1 MPVIKKTFSFIEPIF
16 FTLQNEDNNLI
27 NNEVVTSQ
35 GLDLVDYELLNNAN
49 DQRIKN
55 DTVNILTDQ
64 KRYQDFITF
73 GSNANIDKTDLNTR
87 LQFSGLGEGFRNIT
101 LNVIPNLSSADS
113 ETFIGPELDSE
124 QQYFN
129 IDFISDEFLT
139 IRTFDGEFVKYLCT
153 DEDTLSPTYR
163 KLSFKILEKGSLQ
176 DTLSSY
182 LYNYNYDK
190 SNNYLTL
197 SQFVSTNLTEIFS
210 IIAPHGSGLSAVPPS
225 STAYNQSVIKLS
237 DNFNSVTDDLLHTY
251 TTYEVNSGKYEIDNS
266 SVTDIKSNFMANYAY
281 EVTSLS
287 GSSQKLTNV
296 LNLFNLK
303 NEVSH
308 GNYINGELPFKDK
321 STERRYTSILNE
333 STQSQGNENLMFGY
347 NFYTKEYQF
356 DPDKYTKFTL
366 PNSLFPF
373 DRININDT
381 SLCDRGAYA
390 ARSPYFSDKVFKRVD
405 RNKNVNDKTRI
416 EGALFNESS
425 LPISLQDTNNVLQL
439 QEVVF
444 DSINNGTVLCSWL
457 SGDENVKGTWYDRY
471 YIPQSTNYT
480 TALTGTGV
488 PVFDNIRQALSFFD
502 NRGIDQTYYDVKSN
516 LSFEPQSTLYYQRIG
531 HNYINETINNFDD
544 YLVKSTFN
552 NIFSGQ
558 VLEERDKLIFSS
570 HSYDYI
576 DVDTDINNNQFNVS
590 FDLNLDSPT
599 SLDSYQIFG
608 NKFEDGFSLKNNFYF
623 TPFVYL
629 ADGNNIFVYD
639 SKFNLIQT
647 NTYPTLTGISDILYL
662 EQGSN
667 FIIIGRAPEND
678 VIIKS
683 SFTGRVLDER
693 RSSSIDPDQ
702 SPNEILAGYKSRYIY
717 GSNQVVFN
725 METPTKTYYLNL
737 NSLQISTSATAL
749 GLANSVLKAGD
760 NLKSV
765 PGFGAVKLT
774 DDIAVSLSAVDHP
787 GYDTLNYINMSNGE
801 SLYNP
806 ISAFEKNIYSI
817 QSYNNL
823 LYVQSFDSLNQGYIH
838 IFDTTRQAVSSIN
851 LSVSA
856 VSGYCLDFINDD
868 RQLKLLSFSKQSD
881 NTILVDKIDISKY
894 SVESTYSLTITGNDY
909 KYGSGKNYVSPVNF
923 KYLTDK
929 YSKYQNKLCFQF
941 NIDNFLKSIL
951 FDPIW
956 NYGVGSVLPNQN
968 WNTVKPLTG
977 GWDSQLLTETL
988 ESKSEDIF
996 ELPYVNINNSISMD
1010 FNFDAGIIDIVWNGE
1025 LVKQVDFDA
1034 NLIPNTKI
1042 LFPDLYFN
1050 TPNISRTPISR
1061 FINSNQFYGKGGSI
1075 ENIRLYNRNLKED
1088 LIKYLYL
1095 KDQPINDLNFDITC
1109 GTRSG
1114 LEEVHNLYTYIIPG
1128 RKNNSIKVY
1137 IKNGYFSQPQQES
1150 IKQFLTEKLGNVL
1163 PQTTDSI
1170 TFNFDINT

>member
-1 MPVIKKTFSFIEPIF
+1 MPVIKKSFSFIEPIF
-16 FTLQNEDNNLI
+16 FELQNEDNNLV
-27 NNEVVTSQ
+27 NNELVTSQ
-35 GLDLVDYELLNNAN
+35 GLDLVDYDILNNAS
-49 DQRIKN
+49 DQKIKN
-55 DTVNILTDQ
+55 DTVNILTAQ

-73 GSNANIDKTDLNTR
+73 GSNLKIGKTDLNTR
-87 LQFSGLGEGFRNIT
+87 LQFSGLTEGFKSNT
-101 LNVIPNLSSADS
+101 LNVTPNLSSADS
-113 ETFIGPELDSE
+113 QVYIGSELDTQE
-124 QQYFN
+124 QYFN
-129 IDFISDEFLT
+129 VDFISDEYLT
-139 IRTFDGEFVKYLCT
+139 IRIFDGEYVKYLCT
-153 DEDTLSPTYR
+153 DENISSDTFR
-163 KLSFKILEKGSLQ
+163 QLSFKILVKGSSQ

-190 SNNYLTL
+190 VNNFLTL
-197 SQFVSTNLTEIFS
+197 TQFIHNPNPGATPYFS
-210 IIAPHGSGLSAVPPS
+210 IIAPNQGGLSASHPS
-225 STAYNQSVIKLS
+225 PTTYNNGVIKLS
-237 DNFNSVTDDLLHTY
+237 DNFNAVTDDLLHTY
-251 TTYEVNSGKYEIDNS
+251 TTYEVNSGKYEISND
-266 SVTDIKSNFMANYAY
+266 SVNDIKSNFMANYAY

-287 GSSQKLTNV
+287 GDSQKLVNV
-296 LNLFNLK
+296 LNIFNLK

-381 SLCDRGAYA
+381 SLTDRGAYA

-416 EGALFNESS
+416 QGALFNESS
-425 LPISLQDTNNVLQL
+425 LPINLQDSNNVLQL

-471 YIPQSTNYT
+471 YLPQSTNYT
-480 TALTGTGV
+480 AALTGTGV
-488 PVFDNIRQALSFFD
+488 PVFNNVRQALSFFD
-502 NRGIDQTYYDVKSN
+502 SKGIKDAYYDVKSN

-531 HNYINETINNFDD
+531 HNYINETINNFDE
-544 YLVKSTFN
+544 YLVKSTFK
-552 NIFSGQ
+552 NILSGQ
-558 VLEERDKLIFSS
+558 ILEKRDKLSFSS
-570 HSYDYI
+570 NSYDYI
-576 DVDTDINNNQFNVS
+576 DVDMDINNNQFNIS
-590 FDLNLDSPT
+590 FDLNLDTPT

-629 ADGNNIFVYD
+629 AEGNNIFVYD
-639 SKFNLIQT
+639 SEFNLIQT
-647 NTYPTLTGISDILYL
+647 NSYPTLTGIGDILYL

-667 FIIIGRAPEND
+667 FVIVGEGAAGED
-678 VIIKS
+678 VLIKS

-693 RSSSIDPDQ
+693 RSSTADPDQ
-702 SPNEILAGYKSRYIY
+702 TPNNIFAGYKSRYIY
-717 GSNQVVFN
+717 DFNQVAFN
-725 METPTKTYYLNL
+725 MDAPTKTCFLNL
-737 NSLQISTSATAL
+737 NSLQISASATTL
-749 GLANSVLKAGD
+749 SSANSILKTGD
-760 NLKSV
+760 SLKSV

-774 DDIAVSLSAVDHP
+774 DDIAVSLSAINHP
-787 GYDTLNYINMSNGE
+787 GYDAINYINISNGE
-801 SLYNP
+801 SLYSP
-806 ISAFEKNIYSI
+806 ISADDKNIYSI
-817 QSYNNL
+817 EAYNEL
-823 LYVQSFDSLNQGYIH
+823 LYVQSFDSSDQGYIH

-868 RQLKLLSFSKQSD
+868 RQLKLLSFSKQAD
-881 NTILVDKIDISKY
+881 DTIIVDKIDISKY
-894 SVESTYSLTITGNDY
+894 SVESTYYLNITGNDY
-909 KYGSGKNYVSPVNF
+909 KYGSSNNYISPVNF

-929 YSKYQNKLCFQF
+929 YSKYQNKLCLQF

-951 FDPIW
+951 FDPTW
-956 NYGVGSVLPNQN
+956 DYAYLQD
-968 WNTVKPLTG
+968 WETVKPLTG
-977 GWDSQLLTETL
+977 GWDSQFISSTL
-988 ESKSEDIF
+988 ESKNEFIF
-996 ELPYVNINNSISMD
+996 QFPYTNINNSISMD

-1025 LVKQVDFDA
+1025 LVKQIDFDA
-1034 NLIPNTKI
+1034 NLVPNTKI

-1050 TPNISRTPISR
+1050 TPNISRTPISK
-1061 FINSNQFYGKGGSI
+1061 FINTNQFYGKGGNI
-1075 ENIRLYNRNLKED
+1075 ENLRLYNRNLKED

-1095 KDQPINDLNFDITC
+1095 KDQPINDVNFDITC

-1114 LEEVHNLYTYIIPG
+1114 TEEVHNLYTYIIPG

-1137 IKNGYFSQPQQES
+1137 IKNGYFTQPQQES
-1150 IKQFLTEKLGNVL
+1150 IKQFLTEKLGSVL
-1163 PQTTDSI
+1163 PLTTDSI
-1170 TFNFDINT
+1170 TFNFDVNT

>member
-55 DTVNILTDQ
+55 DTVNILTNQ

-73 GSNANIDKTDLNTR
+73 GSNLTIDKTDLNTR
-87 LQFSGLGEGFRNIT
+87 LQFSGLSEGFKNAT
-101 LNVIPNLSSADS
+101 LNVTANLSSADS
-113 ETFIGPELDSE
+113 EIFIGPELDSE

-129 IDFISDEFLT
+129 VDFISDEFVT

-163 KLSFKILEKGSLQ
+163 QLSFKILEKGSLQ

-210 IIAPHGSGLSAVPPS
+210 IIAPGGIGLSAVPAT

-287 GSSQKLTNV
+287 GNGEKLANV
-296 LNLFNLK
+296 LNIFNLK

-544 YLVKSTFN
+544 YLV
-552 NIFSGQ
+552 
-558 VLEERDKLIFSS
+558 
-570 HSYDYI
+570 
-576 DVDTDINNNQFNVS
+576 
-590 FDLNLDSPT
+590 
-599 SLDSYQIFG
+599 
-608 NKFEDGFSLKNNFYF
+608 
-623 TPFVYL
+623 
-629 ADGNNIFVYD
+629 
-639 SKFNLIQT
+639 
-647 NTYPTLTGISDILYL
+647 
-662 EQGSN
+662 
-667 FIIIGRAPEND
+667 
-678 VIIKS
+678 
-683 SFTGRVLDER
+683 
-693 RSSSIDPDQ
+693 
-702 SPNEILAGYKSRYIY
+702 
-717 GSNQVVFN
+717 
-725 METPTKTYYLNL
+725 
-737 NSLQISTSATAL
+737 
-749 GLANSVLKAGD
+749 
-760 NLKSV
+760 
-765 PGFGAVKLT
+765 
-774 DDIAVSLSAVDHP
+774 
-787 GYDTLNYINMSNGE
+787 
-801 SLYNP
+801 
-806 ISAFEKNIYSI
+806 
-817 QSYNNL
+817 
-823 LYVQSFDSLNQGYIH
+823 
-838 IFDTTRQAVSSIN
+838 
-851 LSVSA
+851 
-856 VSGYCLDFINDD
+856 
-868 RQLKLLSFSKQSD
+868 
-881 NTILVDKIDISKY
+881 
-894 SVESTYSLTITGNDY
+894 
-909 KYGSGKNYVSPVNF
+909 
-923 KYLTDK
+923 
-929 YSKYQNKLCFQF
+929 
-941 NIDNFLKSIL
+941 
-951 FDPIW
+951 
-956 NYGVGSVLPNQN
+956 
-968 WNTVKPLTG
+968 
-977 GWDSQLLTETL
+977 
-988 ESKSEDIF
+988 
-996 ELPYVNINNSISMD
+996 
-1010 FNFDAGIIDIVWNGE
+1010 
-1025 LVKQVDFDA
+1025 
-1034 NLIPNTKI
+1034 
-1042 LFPDLYFN
+1042 
-1050 TPNISRTPISR
+1050 
-1061 FINSNQFYGKGGSI
+1061 
-1075 ENIRLYNRNLKED
+1075 
-1088 LIKYLYL
+1088 
-1095 KDQPINDLNFDITC
+1095 
-1109 GTRSG
+1109 
-1114 LEEVHNLYTYIIPG
+1114 
-1128 RKNNSIKVY
+1128 
-1137 IKNGYFSQPQQES
+1137 
-1150 IKQFLTEKLGNVL
+1150 
-1163 PQTTDSI
+1163 
-1170 TFNFDINT
+1170 

>member
-1 MPVIKKTFSFIEPIF
+1 MPINKKSFKTLEPIF
-16 FTLQNEDNNLI
+16 FETPDKDTEMVK
-27 NNEVVTSQ
+27 ETFSTSQ
-35 GLDLVDYELLNNAN
+35 GLTLNKYKLFENLNDLKVKNFSVNVLTDEVDYNDFYKYDLGKNFQFLDYNTSIAFNALNDLSASSFLSF
-49 DQRIKN
+49 DRSKN
-55 DTVNILTDQ
+55 FNSSLT
-64 KRYQDFITF
+64 
-73 GSNANIDKTDLNTR
+73 
-87 LQFSGLGEGFRNIT
+87 
-101 LNVIPNLSSADS
+101 
-113 ETFIGPELDSE
+113 
-124 QQYFN
+124 N
-129 IDFISDEFLT
+129 IDFYGGGDDQSFVLDFIDDKLCTIKAIDNGIIKFLT
-139 IRTFDGEFVKYLCT
+139 VMEEESNDIKFTSLTNNYISTSSFMFEYDFDKTNLFI
-153 DEDTLSPTYR
+153 TLFKTLTGGGFKVLAP
-163 KLSFKILEKGSLQ
+163 LSGSLSLE
-176 DTLSSY
+176 TP
-182 LYNYNYDK
+182 
-190 SNNYLTL
+190 T
-197 SQFVSTNLTEIFS
+197 
-210 IIAPHGSGLSAVPPS
+210 
-225 STAYNQSVIKLS
+225 
-237 DNFNSVTDDLLHTY
+237 
-251 TTYEVNSGKYEIDNS
+251 NS
-266 SVTDIKSNFMANYAY
+266 SVDAGTIKISDQQATITKDDLNSFIFYDKEHNISNETLKNQKNNYIGWYPY
-281 EVTSLS
+281 EITALS
-287 GSSQKLTNV
+287 GDVSEGQSQRFINVIDFMNLRNQVSNDNFVNPVLPLSGNQVSQKKYSSLLNV
-296 LNLFNLK
+296 DNKEFE
-303 NEVSH
+303 NE
-308 GNYINGELPFKDK
+308 EML
-321 STERRYTSILNE
+321 L
-333 STQSQGNENLMFGY
+333 GY
-347 NFYTKEYQF
+347 NFFTKEYNF
-356 DPDKYTKFTL
+356 LPDKYTKFTL
-366 PNSLFPF
+366 PDSLFPY
-373 DRININDT
+373 RRLNIND
-381 SLCDRGAYA
+381 SNLSKAGAYA
-390 ARSPYFSDKVFKRVD
+390 GDSPYFSDKVFKRVD

-608 NKFEDGFSLKNNFYF
+608 NKFEDVFSLKNNFYF

-806 ISAFEKNIYSI
+806 ISAFKK
-817 QSYNNL
+817 
-823 LYVQSFDSLNQGYIH
+823 
-838 IFDTTRQAVSSIN
+838 IFIVFNHTTIF
-851 LSVSA
+851 
-856 VSGYCLDFINDD
+856 YM
-868 RQLKLLSFSKQSD
+868 
-881 NTILVDKIDISKY
+881 
-894 SVESTYSLTITGNDY
+894 Y
-909 KYGSGKNYVSPVNF
+909 K
-923 KYLTDK
+923 
-929 YSKYQNKLCFQF
+929 
-941 NIDNFLKSIL
+941 
-951 FDPIW
+951 
-956 NYGVGSVLPNQN
+956 VL
-968 WNTVKPLTG
+968 
-977 GWDSQLLTETL
+977 
-988 ESKSEDIF
+988 
-996 ELPYVNINNSISMD
+996 
-1010 FNFDAGIIDIVWNGE
+1010 IV
-1025 LVKQVDFDA
+1025 
-1034 NLIPNTKI
+1034 
-1042 LFPDLYFN
+1042 
-1050 TPNISRTPISR
+1050 
-1061 FINSNQFYGKGGSI
+1061 
-1075 ENIRLYNRNLKED
+1075 
-1088 LIKYLYL
+1088 
-1095 KDQPINDLNFDITC
+1095 
-1109 GTRSG
+1109 
-1114 LEEVHNLYTYIIPG
+1114 
-1128 RKNNSIKVY
+1128 
-1137 IKNGYFSQPQQES
+1137 
-1150 IKQFLTEKLGNVL
+1150 
-1163 PQTTDSI
+1163 
-1170 TFNFDINT
+1170 

>member
-1 MPVIKKTFSFIEPIF
+1 MPVIKKPFSFIEPIF

-35 GLDLVDYELLNNAN
+35 GLDLVDYDILNNAN

-55 DTVNILTDQ
+55 DTVNILTNQ

-87 LQFSGLGEGFRNIT
+87 LQFSGLSEGFKNAT
-101 LNVIPNLSSADS
+101 LNVTTNLSSADS
-113 ETFIGPELDSE
+113 EIFIGPELDSE

-129 IDFISDEFLT
+129 VDFISDEFLT

-163 KLSFKILEKGSLQ
+163 QLSFKILEKGSLQ

-210 IIAPHGSGLSAVPPS
+210 IIAPGGIGLSAVPAT
-225 STAYNQSVIKLS
+225 STAYNQSVIKIS

-287 GSSQKLTNV
+287 GNGEKLANV
-296 LNLFNLK
+296 LNIFNLK

-381 SLCDRGAYA
+381 SLSDRGAYA
-390 ARSPYFSDKVFKRVD
+390 ARSPYFSDKVFKRLD

-749 GLANSVLKAGD
+749 GLANSVLLSGD

-774 DDIAVSLSAVDHP
+774 DGIAVSLSAVDHP

-941 NIDNFLKSIL
+941 NIDNFLKAIL

-956 NYGVGSVLPNQN
+956 NNGPGSVLPNQN
-968 WNTVKPLTG
+968 WNTIKPLTG
-977 GWDSQLLTETL
+977 GWDSQLLSETL

-996 ELPYVNINNSISMD
+996 ELPYTNINNSISMD

-1025 LVKQVDFDA
+1025 LVKQIDFDA
-1034 NLIPNTKI
+1034 NLVPNTKI

-1114 LEEVHNLYTYIIPG
+1114 TEEVHNLYTYIIPG

-1137 IKNGYFSQPQQES
+1137 IKNGYFTQPQQES

-1170 TFNFDINT
+1170 TFNFDVNT

>member
-1 MPVIKKTFSFIEPIF
+1 
-16 FTLQNEDNNLI
+16 
-27 NNEVVTSQ
+27 
-35 GLDLVDYELLNNAN
+35 
-49 DQRIKN
+49 
-55 DTVNILTDQ
+55 
-64 KRYQDFITF
+64 
-73 GSNANIDKTDLNTR
+73 
-87 LQFSGLGEGFRNIT
+87 
-101 LNVIPNLSSADS
+101 
-113 ETFIGPELDSE
+113 
-124 QQYFN
+124 
-129 IDFISDEFLT
+129 
-139 IRTFDGEFVKYLCT
+139 
-153 DEDTLSPTYR
+153 
-163 KLSFKILEKGSLQ
+163 
-176 DTLSSY
+176 
-182 LYNYNYDK
+182 
-190 SNNYLTL
+190 
-197 SQFVSTNLTEIFS
+197 
-210 IIAPHGSGLSAVPPS
+210 
-225 STAYNQSVIKLS
+225 
-237 DNFNSVTDDLLHTY
+237 
-251 TTYEVNSGKYEIDNS
+251 
-266 SVTDIKSNFMANYAY
+266 
-281 EVTSLS
+281 
-287 GSSQKLTNV
+287 
-296 LNLFNLK
+296 
-303 NEVSH
+303 
-308 GNYINGELPFKDK
+308 
-321 STERRYTSILNE
+321 
-333 STQSQGNENLMFGY
+333 
-347 NFYTKEYQF
+347 
-356 DPDKYTKFTL
+356 
-366 PNSLFPF
+366 
-373 DRININDT
+373 
-381 SLCDRGAYA
+381 
-390 ARSPYFSDKVFKRVD
+390 
-405 RNKNVNDKTRI
+405 
-416 EGALFNESS
+416 
-425 LPISLQDTNNVLQL
+425 
-439 QEVVF
+439 
-444 DSINNGTVLCSWL
+444 
-457 SGDENVKGTWYDRY
+457 
-471 YIPQSTNYT
+471 
-480 TALTGTGV
+480 
-488 PVFDNIRQALSFFD
+488 
-502 NRGIDQTYYDVKSN
+502 
-516 LSFEPQSTLYYQRIG
+516 
-531 HNYINETINNFDD
+531 
-544 YLVKSTFN
+544 
-552 NIFSGQ
+552 
-558 VLEERDKLIFSS
+558 
-570 HSYDYI
+570 
-576 DVDTDINNNQFNVS
+576 
-590 FDLNLDSPT
+590 
-599 SLDSYQIFG
+599 
-608 NKFEDGFSLKNNFYF
+608 
-623 TPFVYL
+623 
-629 ADGNNIFVYD
+629 
-639 SKFNLIQT
+639 
-647 NTYPTLTGISDILYL
+647 
-662 EQGSN
+662 
-667 FIIIGRAPEND
+667 
-678 VIIKS
+678 
-683 SFTGRVLDER
+683 
-693 RSSSIDPDQ
+693 
-702 SPNEILAGYKSRYIY
+702 
-717 GSNQVVFN
+717 
-725 METPTKTYYLNL
+725 
-737 NSLQISTSATAL
+737 
-749 GLANSVLKAGD
+749 
-760 NLKSV
+760 
-765 PGFGAVKLT
+765 
-774 DDIAVSLSAVDHP
+774 
-787 GYDTLNYINMSNGE
+787 MSNGE